1 MLNPGIS
8 LVLIP
13 RSSVHMYGPF
23 EELTHSLVEGLGVA
37 PPVSNDLVIIPCLS
51 RQLPAVLN
59 YFPEAEHVKSVPGA
73 AKAHAAIR
81 TVSIT
86 GYEFDVKFSLACQIT
101 SALRV
106 LPCWSAAAAPRM
118 TALMKEILPED
129 LWLFGEVAAV
139 TGSQEDKSEARHL
152 TCILRENLVPKAQE
166 NDEALI
172 LVSALMEK
180 PLDSQQTYAEILF
193 DLKTTVEKKKWF
205 TRFVLFISKNF
216 NFS

>member
-8 LVLIP
+8 LVLLQ
-13 RSSVHMYGPF
+13 RSAVHMYGPF
-23 EELTHSLVEGLGVA
+23 EELTHSLVKGLGA
-37 PPVSNDLVIIPCLS
+37 SPPVSTDLVIIPCLF

-59 YFPEAEHVKSVPGA
+59 YFLEAKHVKSVPGA

-106 LPCWSAAAAPRM
+106 LPCLSAAATPAM
-118 TALMKEILPED
+118 TALMKQILPED
-129 LWLFGEVAAV
+129 LWLFGEVAAA

-152 TCILRENLVPKAQE
+152 TCILRENLLAKAQE

-172 LVSALMEK
+172 LVSALMER
-180 PLDSQQTYAEILF
+180 PLGRQQTYAEILF
-193 DLKTTVEKKKWF
+193 DLKTTAGKKKWF
-205 TRFVLFISKNF
+205 TRCVHLEIHFD
-216 NFS
+216 FS